1 MTKEAYA
8 SYERQDKQIKE
19 NIKHEKS
26 NIKKLEDKV
35 AAETKKAE
43 DARSAIDEAEGSIPT
58 LETRI
63 EECAKRKAVEDEEA
77 RGDLRGNY

>member
-26 NIKKLEDKV
+26 NIKKLEDKI
-35 AAETKKAE
+35 KKAE
-43 DARSAIDEAEGSIPT
+43 DVRSAIDEAEGSIPT